1 MKFGLRNTSFVYPDG
16 TGNIWEDV
24 KTNIQR
30 AEKDGFDSFWVMDH
44 FYQLPIHGSEDE
56 PFLDAWTVLPAL
68 AAVTSRIR
76 LGAMVSPVG
85 YRNPSLLARMGA
97 SLDHISNGRMN
108 FGFGAGGYKPKYQ
121 AYGFEFIEKGSIR
134 LTQMKEALQ
143 LILGLWSN
151 ARFTFH
157 GKYFHVENVIL
168 EPKPLQKPHPPIL
181 IGWVGP
187 KVTLRVIAEIG
198 DACNLWGPPNEFMR
212 EREILKRHCDEV
224 GRDESTIEKTTYD
237 FVICAPT
244 QAALQRKIQHLLP
257 APRGI
262 EPWMA
267 LVGTP
272 SQLVDIVGEY
282 ARVGVDHLCMDFSG
296 NDPES
301 YALFVE
307 EVMGKFQ
314 HD

>member
-1 MKFGLRNTSFVYPDG
+1 MKFGLRNTSFVYPEG

-24 KTNIQR
+24 KTHIQR
-30 AEKDGFDSFWVMDH
+30 AERDGFDSFWVMDH
-44 FYQLPIHGSEDE
+44 FYQLPVHGSQEE

-85 YRNPSLLARMGA
+85 YRNPALLARMGA

-108 FGFGAGGYKPKYQ
+108 FGFGAGGYKPEYK
-121 AYGFEFIEKGSIR
+121 AYGFEFVEKGSIR
-134 LTQMKEALQ
+134 LAQMQEALQ

-151 ARFTFH
+151 SRFTFH

-181 IGWVGP
+181 IGGVGP
-187 KVTLRVIAEIG
+187 KITLRMIAVIG
-198 DACNLWGPPNEFMR
+198 DACNLWGPPDEFVKQR
-212 EREILKRHCDEV
+212 ETLKRHCEEV
-224 GRDESTIEKTTYD
+224 RRDESTIEKTTYD
-237 FVICAPT
+237 LVICAPT
-244 QAALQRKIQHLLP
+244 PAALQKKIERLLP
-257 APRGI
+257 KGV

-282 ARVGVDHLCMDFSG
+282 ARVGADQLCMDFAG
-296 NDPES
+296 NDLES

-307 EVMGKFQ
+307 EVMRK
-314 HD
+314 